1 MCMSFNNTL
10 IDTNK
15 INNKNVDS
23 NATTNKNRSI
33 VFLTSLSV
41 LFGMLVEYVSF
52 DEKAYIA

>member
-41 LFGMLVEYVSF
+41 LFGMLVEYVS
-52 DEKAYIA
+52 DRKSVV